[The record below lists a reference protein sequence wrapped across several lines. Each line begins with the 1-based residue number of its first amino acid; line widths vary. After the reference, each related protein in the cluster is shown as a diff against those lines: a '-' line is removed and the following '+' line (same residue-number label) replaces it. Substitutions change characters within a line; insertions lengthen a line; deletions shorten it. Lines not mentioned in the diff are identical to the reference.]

1 MTVTHV
7 FSQIARTSM
16 HLRPFDEERDRIM
29 EATHPTWRQPAGL
42 PTVRI
47 VIPHN
52 EKHWQEAGRMARE
65 LVEWIAGQTAIDRA
79 SVVEPMLRE
88 SHHLDVVYRPP
99 LACFLMAMAVPNA
112 TAASMPGRVD
122 IVASQA
128 AGITA
133 IRLIEPGVAELKRV
147 WVRPEF
153 RGQGIASLMLDH
165 ALEHARM
172 MIAHTIR
179 LETAPAIMPHAHA
192 MYLARG
198 FQPIQPY
205 SGLAQHAPD
214 VVAMELSLT
223 P

>member
-1 MTVTHV
+1 
-7 FSQIARTSM
+7 M
-16 HLRPFDEERDRIM
+16 HLRPFDEERDRIV
-29 EATHPTWRQPAGL
+29 EASHPTWRQSPGL

-52 EKHWQEAGRMARE
+52 EKQWQEAGRMARE
-65 LVEWIAGQTAIDRA
+65 LIAWIAERTAIDRA
-79 SVVEPMLRE
+79 SVVEPMLQE
-88 SHHLDVVYRPP
+88 SHHLDVLYRPP
-99 LACFLMAMAVPNA
+99 LARFLMAMALPNG
-112 TAASMPGRVD
+112 TAASTPGPVEIDSSR
-122 IVASQA
+122 A

-133 IRLIEPGVAELKRV
+133 VRLIGPGVAELKRV

-153 RGQGIASLMLDH
+153 RGQGIASLMLNH

-214 VVAMELSLT
+214 VVAMELSLAT
-223 P
+223 